1 MPKNKEIKSILII
14 GSGPIVIGQACEFD
28 YSGSQAAKALKKE
41 GFRVI
46 LVNSNPATIMTDPE
60 MAHATYIEPLTHDY
74 LKKIIEIEKPDAV
87 LPTLGGQTALN
98 LSIELEKSG
107 VLKENNVELLGA
119 SANAIEIAEN
129 RWKFKE
135 AMDGVGIK
143 TLKATYA
150 KSFDEGINASKEI
163 GFPLMLRPSFI
174 LGGGGTSVVNN
185 EEDFKSKLSDAFN
198 ASPTQEVLI
207 EESIYG
213 WKEFELEV
221 MRDSDGNGVIVCGI
235 ENFDP
240 MGVHTGDSITVAP
253 IQTLSDKEYQTMRDE
268 ALLCLDTIGIATG
281 GSNVQFAINPEN
293 GDRRIIEMNPR
304 VSRSSALASKAT
316 GFPIAKFAALLA
328 VGYNLT
334 ELENDITGTT
344 PASFEPVQDYVV
356 VKIPRFDFP
365 KFPSTDDILG
375 TSMQSVGEDKEYQ
388 TMRDEALLCLDTIG
402 IATGGSNVQFAI
414 NPENG
419 DRRIIEMNPRVSR
432 SSALASKATGF
443 PIAKFAALL
452 AVGYNLTELE
462 NDITGTTPASFEPVQ
477 DYVVVKIPRFDFPK
491 FPSTDDILGT
501 SMQSVGE
508 VMSIASTFTE
518 SLTKAIRSLEIGKSG
533 IRNIDNR
540 FIGMPKEIL
549 QDEIRTPRPRRIF
562 AILEAIRRNW
572 PLEDIAKISS
582 VDIWF
587 LQEIEKSFNVNPE
600 NTPSSVL
607 KMLGWTEEDLDNKES
622 KNELESNRVYK
633 LVDTCSAEFESKTP
647 YLYSTNGVSNDDT
660 TTNKKK
666 VVVIGSGPNRI
677 GQGIEFDY
685 CCVHGIS
692 SLKEN
697 GFEAIMINS
706 NPETVSTDYDTAD
719 KLYFEPLTWREVKS
733 VLNREQPDSVIIQ
746 LGGQT
751 PLKLAKNIS
760 KEGFNIAGS
769 SLDVIDK
776 TEDRDLFQKLCL
788 DQNIRQPESKIAKNE
803 NELVEAVKEIGFPV
817 LLRPSYVLGGRAM
830 RVVQTDEELENYL
843 DILASADE
851 DGNPFKSG
859 PLLVD
864 QFLTETIEIDVDLI
878 SDGKEVYIAG
888 ILEHLEPAGVHSGD
902 STAVIPPYSVSEE
915 MLKEIEEKSKKLAL
929 GLNVKGLLNI
939 QFAIKDE
946 ELFIL
951 EANPRASR
959 TMPFVAKVTGNQII
973 KAGTLLMLGY
983 SIDEVRNKTKY
994 LSSSSNKVAIKKA
1007 IFPWSRF
1014 PAEDTMLGPEMKATG
1029 EVLGVGKEFGTALN
1043 KAYAAAG
1050 VEINNKEKG
1059 IFVTLSDS
1067 EKPNFIKTV
1076 NKYLELGFT
1085 LYSTEGTGK
1094 FLKTNGID
1102 SVIVGKADDL
1112 GQTSLTI
1119 IEDKLV
1125 SLVINTPT
1133 YANELSDGWKI
1144 RRLSHETGVAVV
1156 SSVREA
1162 DAFIEAFLNQNLVL
1176 DDLEV
1181 IQDVS

>member
-1 MPKNKEIKSILII
+1 MPANKEIKSILII

-28 YSGSQAAKALKKE
+28 YSGSQAAKALKNE
-41 GFRVI
+41 GYRVI
-46 LVNSNPATIMTDPE
+46 LVNSNPATIMTDPG
-60 MAHATYIEPLTHDY
+60 MADATYIEPLTANFVER
-74 LKKIIEIEKPDAV
+74 IIEKEKPDAV

-98 LSIELEKSG
+98 LSMELSEKG
-107 VLKENNVELLGA
+107 IFDKNNVQLLGA
-119 SANAIEIAEN
+119 SADAIEIAEN

-135 AMDGVGIK
+135 AMEEVGIK
-143 TLKATYA
+143 TLNATYA
-150 KSFDEGINASKEI
+150 KSFEEGLEASKKM
-163 GFPLMLRPSFI
+163 GYPLMLRPSFI
-174 LGGGGTSVVNN
+174 LGGGGTGVVNN
-185 EEDFKSKLSDAFN
+185 EEELNKKLKDAFT

-207 EESIYG
+207 EESVYG

-253 IQTLSDKEYQTMRDE
+253 IQTLSDKEYQIMRDE

-281 GSNVQFAINPEN
+281 GSNVQFAVNPEN

-334 ELENDITGTT
+334 EL
-344 PASFEPVQDYVV
+344 
-356 VKIPRFDFP
+356 K
-365 KFPSTDDILG
+365 
-375 TSMQSVGEDKEYQ
+375 
-388 TMRDEALLCLDTIG
+388 
-402 IATGGSNVQFAI
+402 
-414 NPENG
+414 
-419 DRRIIEMNPRVSR
+419 
-432 SSALASKATGF
+432 
-443 PIAKFAALL
+443 
-452 AVGYNLTELE
+452 

-518 SLTKAIRSLEIGKSG
+518 SLTKAIRSLEIGKTG

-540 FIGMPKEIL
+540 FISLDKHQLQEEISV
-549 QDEIRTPRPRRIF
+549 PRPRRIF
-562 AILEAIRRNW
+562 AIFEAIRRNW
-572 PLEDIAKISS
+572 PIEDIADLSKI
-582 VDIWF
+582 DIWF
-587 LQEIEKSFNVNPE
+587 LREIEKSFNVNPE
-600 NTPSSVL
+600 STPTTIL
-607 KMLGWTEEDLDNKES
+607 KMLGWTDEDLDNKDS
-622 KNELESNRVYK
+622 KKELENNRVYK

-647 YLYSTNGVSNDDT
+647 YLYSTNGTSNDDT
-660 TTNKKK
+660 ASKQKK

-685 CCVHGIS
+685 CCVHGVS

-697 GFEAIMINS
+697 GYEAIMINS

-719 KLYFEPLTWREVKS
+719 KLYFEPLSWNEVKS
-733 VLNREQPDSVIIQ
+733 VLDREKPDSVIIQ

-751 PLKLAKNIS
+751 PLKLAKEIHNA
-760 KEGFNIAGS
+760 GFNIAGS
-769 SLDVIDK
+769 SLDVIDS
-776 TEDRDLFQKLCL
+776 TEDRDLFQKLCTSQ
-788 DQNIRQPESKIAKNE
+788 DIKQPISKIANNE
-803 NELVEAVKEIGFPV
+803 KELVESVKEIGFPV

-830 RVVQTDEELENYL
+830 RVVQTDEELNNYL
-843 DILASADE
+843 NILASADE

-864 QFLTETIEIDVDLI
+864 QFLTETVEIDVDLI
-878 SDGKEVYIAG
+878 SDGKDVFIAG

-902 STAVIPPYSVSEE
+902 STAVIPPYSIDKE
-915 MLKEIEEKSKKLAL
+915 MIKEIEDKSTKLAL
-929 GLNVKGLLNI
+929 GLNVQGLLNI
-939 QFAIKDE
+939 QFAIKDN

-983 SIDEVRNKTKY
+983 TINEIKDKTNY
-994 LSSSSNKVAIKKA
+994 LNSSTEKIAIKKA

-1029 EVLGVGKEFGTALN
+1029 EVLGIGKDFGTALN

-1050 VEINNKEKG
+1050 VEIGEKEKG
-1059 IFVTLSDS
+1059 VFVTLSDA
-1067 EKPNFIKTV
+1067 EKPNFIEVV
-1076 NKYLELGFT
+1076 NKYIDLEFSI
-1085 LYSTEGTGK
+1085 YATEGTAS
-1094 FLKTNGID
+1094 FLKENNIE
-1102 SVIVGKADDL
+1102 SIIVGRADDESP
-1112 GQTSLTI
+1112 TSLTI
-1119 IEDKLV
+1119 IDEKLI
-1125 SLVINTPT
+1125 SIVINTPT
-1133 YANELSDGWKI
+1133 FANEYTDGWKI

-1162 DAFIEAFLNQNLVL
+1162 EAFLEAFLLQEKVL
-1176 DDLEV
+1176 DDMEA
-1181 IQDVS
+1181 IQNVS

>member
-1 MPKNKEIKSILII
+1 MPKNKNIKSILII

-28 YSGSQAAKALKKE
+28 YSGSQAAKSLKNE
-41 GFRVI
+41 GYRVV

-60 MAHATYIEPLTHDY
+60 MADATYIEPLTPEF
-74 LKKIIEIEKPDAV
+74 LKRIIEIEKPDAV

-98 LSIELEKSG
+98 LSIELEKNN
-107 VLKENNVELLGA
+107 VFKENNILLLGA
-119 SANAIEIAEN
+119 SAESIEIAEN
-129 RWKFKE
+129 RWKFKS
-135 AMDGVGIK
+135 AMENVGIS
-143 TLKATYA
+143 TLKAEYVKTLE
-150 KSFDEGINASKEI
+150 DGIKASSHI

-174 LGGGGTSVVNN
+174 LGGGGTSLVNN
-185 EEDFKSKLSDAFN
+185 KDELEQKLQEAFN

-207 EESIYG
+207 EESVYG
-213 WKEFELEV
+213 WKEYELEV

-240 MGVHTGDSITVAP
+240 MGIHTGDSITVAP
-253 IQTLSDKEYQTMRDE
+253 IQTLSDKEYQEMRDE

-281 GSNVQFAINPEN
+281 GSNVQFAVNPKN

-334 ELENDITGTT
+334 EL
-344 PASFEPVQDYVV
+344 
-356 VKIPRFDFP
+356 K
-365 KFPSTDDILG
+365 
-375 TSMQSVGEDKEYQ
+375 
-388 TMRDEALLCLDTIG
+388 
-402 IATGGSNVQFAI
+402 
-414 NPENG
+414 
-419 DRRIIEMNPRVSR
+419 
-432 SSALASKATGF
+432 
-443 PIAKFAALL
+443 
-452 AVGYNLTELE
+452 

-518 SLTKAIRSLEIGKSG
+518 SLTKAIRSLEIGKTG

-540 FIGMPKEIL
+540 FINLDKELLQKEIS
-549 QDEIRTPRPRRIF
+549 IPRPRRIF
-562 AILEAIRRNW
+562 AIFEAIRRNW
-572 PLEDIAKISS
+572 PIEDISELSKI
-582 VDIWF
+582 DLWF
-587 LQEIEKSFNVNPE
+587 LREIEKSFNVNPE
-600 NTPSSVL
+600 STPSSIL
-607 KMLGWTEEDLDNKES
+607 KMLGWTDEDLDNKES
-622 KNELESNRVYK
+622 KKELENNRVYK
-633 LVDTCSAEFESKTP
+633 LVDTCSAEFVSKTP
-647 YLYSTNGVSNDDT
+647 YLYSTNGISHDDLT
-660 TTNKKK
+660 SAQKK

-685 CCVHGIS
+685 CCVHGVS

-697 GFEAIMINS
+697 GYEAIMINS

-719 KLYFEPLTWREVKS
+719 KLYFEPLAWNEVNS
-733 VLNREQPDSVIIQ
+733 VLNREKPDSVIIQ

-751 PLKLAKNIS
+751 PLKLAKNIHNA
-760 KEGFNIAGS
+760 GFSIAGS
-769 SLDVIDK
+769 SLEVIDS

-788 DQNIRQPESKIAKNE
+788 KQNIKQPLSRIANSE
-803 NELVEAVKEIGFPV
+803 VELVDSVNHIGFPV

-830 RVVQTDEELENYL
+830 RVVQNNDELNNYL

-864 QFLTETIEIDVDLI
+864 QFLTDTIEIDVDLI
-878 SDGKEVYIAG
+878 SDGEEVFIAG

-902 STAVIPPYSVSEE
+902 STAVIPPFSID
-915 MLKEIEEKSKKLAL
+915 KTIIEEIKNKSIKLAL
-929 GLNVKGLLNI
+929 GLNVIGLLNI
-939 QFAIKDE
+939 QFAIQNNK
-946 ELFIL
+946 LFIL

-973 KAGTLLMLGY
+973 KAGTLLMLGH
-983 SIDEVRNKTKY
+983 SLEDIKTKTKY
-994 LSSSSNKVAIKKA
+994 LNSTTEKIAVKKA

-1029 EVLGVGKEFGTALN
+1029 EVLGIGNDFGTALN

-1050 VEINNKEKG
+1050 VSIGEKEKG
-1059 IFVTLSDS
+1059 VFVTLSDN
-1067 EKPNFIKTV
+1067 EKPNFVEIVKRYV
-1076 NKYLELGFT
+1076 ELGFSIYT
-1085 LYSTEGTGK
+1085 TEGTGK
-1094 FLKTNGID
+1094 YLKINGVD
-1102 SVIVGKADDL
+1102 SINVGRANDKSP
-1112 GQTSLTI
+1112 TSLTI
-1119 IEDKLV
+1119 IEEKLI

-1133 YANELSDGWKI
+1133 YANEYTDGWKI
-1144 RRLSHETGVAVV
+1144 RRLSHDSGVAVV

-1162 DAFIEAFLNQNLVL
+1162 EAFLEAFLLQEKVLEDMEAIQN
-1176 DDLEV
+1176 
-1181 IQDVS
+1181 VS

>member
-1 MPKNKEIKSILII
+1 MPANKEIKSILII

-28 YSGSQAAKALKKE
+28 YSGSQAAKALKNE
-41 GFRVI
+41 GYRVI
-46 LVNSNPATIMTDPE
+46 LVNSNPATIMTDPG
-60 MAHATYIEPLTHDY
+60 MADATYIEPLTANFVER
-74 LKKIIEIEKPDAV
+74 IIEKEKPDAV

-98 LSIELEKSG
+98 LSMELSEKG
-107 VLKENNVELLGA
+107 IFDKNNVQLLGA
-119 SANAIEIAEN
+119 SADAIEIAEN

-135 AMDGVGIK
+135 AMEEVGIK
-143 TLKATYA
+143 TLNATYA
-150 KSFDEGINASKEI
+150 KSFEEGLEASKKM
-163 GFPLMLRPSFI
+163 GYPLMLRPSFI
-174 LGGGGTSVVNN
+174 LGGGGTGVVNN
-185 EEDFKSKLSDAFN
+185 EEELNKKLKDAFT

-207 EESIYG
+207 EESVYG

-253 IQTLSDKEYQTMRDE
+253 IQTLSDKEYQIMRDE

-281 GSNVQFAINPEN
+281 GSNVQFAVNPEN

-334 ELENDITGTT
+334 EL
-344 PASFEPVQDYVV
+344 
-356 VKIPRFDFP
+356 K
-365 KFPSTDDILG
+365 
-375 TSMQSVGEDKEYQ
+375 
-388 TMRDEALLCLDTIG
+388 
-402 IATGGSNVQFAI
+402 
-414 NPENG
+414 
-419 DRRIIEMNPRVSR
+419 
-432 SSALASKATGF
+432 
-443 PIAKFAALL
+443 
-452 AVGYNLTELE
+452 

-518 SLTKAIRSLEIGKSG
+518 SLTKAIRSLEIGKTG

-540 FIGMPKEIL
+540 FINLDKHQLQQEIK
-549 QDEIRTPRPRRIF
+549 IPRPRRIF
-562 AILEAIRRNW
+562 AIFEAIRRNW
-572 PLEDIAKISS
+572 PIEDIAELSKI
-582 VDIWF
+582 DIWF
-587 LQEIEKSFNVNPE
+587 LREIEKSFNVNPE
-600 NTPSSVL
+600 STPTTIL
-607 KMLGWTEEDLDNKES
+607 KMLGWTDEDLDNKDS
-622 KNELESNRVYK
+622 KKELENNRVYK
-633 LVDTCSAEFESKTP
+633 LVDTCSAEFVSKTP
-647 YLYSTNGVSNDDT
+647 YLYSTNGTSDDDT
-660 TTNKKK
+660 ASKQKK

-685 CCVHGIS
+685 CCVHGVS

-697 GFEAIMINS
+697 GYEAIMINS

-719 KLYFEPLTWREVKS
+719 KLYFEPLSWNEVKS
-733 VLNREQPDSVIIQ
+733 VLEREKPDSVIIQ

-751 PLKLAKNIS
+751 PLTLAKEIHNA
-760 KEGFNIAGS
+760 GFNIAGS
-769 SLDVIDK
+769 SLDVIDS
-776 TEDRDLFQKLCL
+776 TEDRDLFQKLCTSQ
-788 DQNIRQPESKIAKNE
+788 DIKQPISKIANNE
-803 NELVEAVKEIGFPV
+803 KELVESVKEIGFPV

-830 RVVQTDEELENYL
+830 RVVQTDEELNNYL
-843 DILASADE
+843 NILASADE

-864 QFLTETIEIDVDLI
+864 QFLTETVEIDVDLI
-878 SDGKEVYIAG
+878 SDGKDVFIAG

-902 STAVIPPYSVSEE
+902 STAVIPPYSIDKE
-915 MLKEIEEKSKKLAL
+915 MIKEIEDKSRKLAL
-929 GLNVKGLLNI
+929 GLNVQGLLNI
-939 QFAIKDE
+939 QFAIKDN

-983 SIDEVRNKTKY
+983 TINEIKDKTNY
-994 LSSSSNKVAIKKA
+994 LNSSTKKIAIKKA

-1029 EVLGVGKEFGTALN
+1029 EVLGIGKDFGTALN

-1050 VEINNKEKG
+1050 VEIGDKEKG
-1059 IFVTLSDS
+1059 VFVTLSDA
-1067 EKPNFIKTV
+1067 EKPNFIEVV
-1076 NKYLELGFT
+1076 NKYIDLEFSI
-1085 LYSTEGTGK
+1085 YATEGTAS
-1094 FLKTNGID
+1094 FLKENNIE
-1102 SVIVGKADDL
+1102 SIIVGRADDESP
-1112 GQTSLTI
+1112 TSLTI
-1119 IEDKLV
+1119 IEEKLI
-1125 SLVINTPT
+1125 SIVINTPT
-1133 YANELSDGWKI
+1133 FANEYTDGWKI

-1162 DAFIEAFLNQNLVL
+1162 EAFLEAFLLQEKVL
-1176 DDLEV
+1176 DDMEA
-1181 IQDVS
+1181 IQNVS

>member
-1 MPKNKEIKSILII
+1 MPKNKDIQSILII

-41 GFRVI
+41 GYRVI

-60 MAHATYIEPLTHDY
+60 MADATYIEPLTLDY
-74 LKKIIEIEKPDAV
+74 LKKIIEQEKPDAV

-98 LSIELEKSG
+98 LSMQLEA
-107 VLKENNVELLGA
+107 ENIFNDNNILLLGA
-119 SANAIEIAEN
+119 SAESIEIAEN
-129 RWKFKE
+129 RWLFKN
-135 AMDGVGIK
+135 AMEKVGIK
-143 TLKATYA
+143 TLKAKYV
-150 KSFDEGINASKEI
+150 KSIDKGLEVSKEI

-174 LGGGGTSVVNN
+174 LGGGGTSLVNSD
-185 EEDFKSKLSDAFN
+185 EELETRLRDAFN

-207 EESIYG
+207 EESVYG
-213 WKEFELEV
+213 WKEYELEV

-281 GSNVQFAINPEN
+281 GSNVQFAVNPIN

-334 ELENDITGTT
+334 ELKNDITG
-344 PASFEPVQDYVV
+344 S
-356 VKIPRFDFP
+356 
-365 KFPSTDDILG
+365 
-375 TSMQSVGEDKEYQ
+375 
-388 TMRDEALLCLDTIG
+388 
-402 IATGGSNVQFAI
+402 
-414 NPENG
+414 
-419 DRRIIEMNPRVSR
+419 
-432 SSALASKATGF
+432 
-443 PIAKFAALL
+443 
-452 AVGYNLTELE
+452 
-462 NDITGTTPASFEPVQ
+462 TPASFEPVQ

-518 SLTKAIRSLEIGKSG
+518 SLTKAIRSLEIGKTG

-540 FIGMPKEIL
+540 FINLTKSHLQEEIK
-549 QDEIRTPRPRRIF
+549 TPRPRRIF

-572 PLEDIAKISS
+572 PIADIAVLSS
-582 VDIWF
+582 IDIWF
-587 LQEIEKSFNVNPE
+587 LREIEKSFNV
-600 NTPSSVL
+600 TPDSTPVSIL
-607 KMLGWTEEDLDNKES
+607 KMLGWTDEDLDSKEI
-622 KNELESNRVYK
+622 KNNLEENRAYK
-633 LVDTCSAEFESKTP
+633 LVDTCSAEFLSKTP
-647 YLYSTNGVSNDDT
+647 YLYSTYGTSDDDNASN
-660 TTNKKK
+660 NKK
-666 VVVIGSGPNRI
+666 VIVIGSGPNRI

-685 CCVHGIS
+685 CCVHGVE

-697 GFEAIMINS
+697 NYEAIMINS

-719 KLYFEPLTWREVKS
+719 KLYFEPLSWNEVQAVLKRE
-733 VLNREQPDSVIIQ
+733 NPDSVIIQ

-751 PLKLAKNIS
+751 PLKLAKKITS
-760 KEGFNIAGS
+760 AGYKIAGS
-769 SLDVIDK
+769 SLDVIDS
-776 TEDRDLFQKLCL
+776 TEDRDLFQKLCKSIKI
-788 DQNIRQPESKIAKNE
+788 NQPKSKISFNE
-803 NELVEAVKEIGFPV
+803 NELIEAVKEIAYPV

-830 RVVQTDEELENYL
+830 RVVQNDTELQNYL
-843 DILASADE
+843 SVLATADD
-851 DGNPFKSG
+851 DGNPFNSG

-864 QFLTETIEIDVDLI
+864 QYLTNTIEIDVDLI
-878 SDGKEVYIAG
+878 SDGKDVFIAG
-888 ILEHLEPAGVHSGD
+888 ILEHLEPAGIHSGD
-902 STAVIPPYSVSEE
+902 STAVLPPFSISENV
-915 MLKEIEEKSKKLAL
+915 IEEIKNKSTKLAKAL
-929 GLNVKGLLNI
+929 GVKGLLNI

-946 ELFIL
+946 KLYIL

-959 TMPFVAKVTGNQII
+959 TMPFVSKVTGNQII
-973 KAGTLLMLGY
+973 KAGTLLMLGHTLD
-983 SIDEVRNKTKY
+983 SVKNNSSY
-994 LSSSSNKVAIKKA
+994 LNSSTEKIAIKKA

-1029 EVLGVGKEFGTALN
+1029 EVLGIGKSFGVALN

-1050 VEINNKEKG
+1050 VEINEDKKG
-1059 IFVTLSDS
+1059 IFVSLSDQ
-1067 EKPNFIKTV
+1067 EKSNFIDVVKTYA
-1076 NKYLELGFT
+1076 NLGFQI
-1085 LYSTEGTGK
+1085 YSTEGTGK
-1094 FLKTNGID
+1094 YLKNHNID
-1102 SVIVGKADDL
+1102 SIIVGRAEEASP
-1112 GQTSLTI
+1112 TSLTI
-1119 IEDKLV
+1119 LQDNLI

-1133 YANELSDGWKI
+1133 FANEYTDGWKI

-1162 DAFIEAFLNQNLVL
+1162 EAFLKAFNEISKSFEDMEAIQN
-1176 DDLEV
+1176 
-1181 IQDVS
+1181 VS

>member
-1 MPKNKEIKSILII
+1 MPANKEIKSILII

-28 YSGSQAAKALKKE
+28 YSGSQAAKALKNE
-41 GFRVI
+41 GYRVI
-46 LVNSNPATIMTDPE
+46 LVNSNPATIMTDPG
-60 MAHATYIEPLTHDY
+60 MADATYIEPLTANFVER
-74 LKKIIEIEKPDAV
+74 IIEKEKPDAV

-98 LSIELEKSG
+98 LSMELSEKG
-107 VLKENNVELLGA
+107 IFDKNNVQLLGA
-119 SANAIEIAEN
+119 SADAIEIAEN

-135 AMDGVGIK
+135 AMEEVGIK
-143 TLKATYA
+143 TLSATYA
-150 KSFDEGINASKEI
+150 KSFEEGLEASKKM
-163 GFPLMLRPSFI
+163 GYPLMLRPSFI
-174 LGGGGTSVVNN
+174 LGGGGTGVVNN
-185 EEDFKSKLSDAFN
+185 EEELNKKLKDAFT

-207 EESIYG
+207 EESVYG

-253 IQTLSDKEYQTMRDE
+253 IQTLSDKEYQIMRDE

-281 GSNVQFAINPEN
+281 GSNVQFAVNPEN

-334 ELENDITGTT
+334 EL
-344 PASFEPVQDYVV
+344 
-356 VKIPRFDFP
+356 K
-365 KFPSTDDILG
+365 
-375 TSMQSVGEDKEYQ
+375 
-388 TMRDEALLCLDTIG
+388 
-402 IATGGSNVQFAI
+402 
-414 NPENG
+414 
-419 DRRIIEMNPRVSR
+419 
-432 SSALASKATGF
+432 
-443 PIAKFAALL
+443 
-452 AVGYNLTELE
+452 

-518 SLTKAIRSLEIGKSG
+518 SLTKAIRSLEIGKTG

-540 FIGMPKEIL
+540 FISLDKHQLQEEISV
-549 QDEIRTPRPRRIF
+549 PRPRRIF
-562 AILEAIRRNW
+562 AIFEAIRRNW
-572 PLEDIAKISS
+572 PIEDIAELSKI
-582 VDIWF
+582 DIWF
-587 LQEIEKSFNVNPE
+587 LREIEKSFNVNPE
-600 NTPSSVL
+600 STPTTIL
-607 KMLGWTEEDLDNKES
+607 KMLGWTDEDLDNKDS
-622 KNELESNRVYK
+622 KKELENNRVYK

-647 YLYSTNGVSNDDT
+647 YLYSTNGTSNDDT
-660 TTNKKK
+660 ATKEKK

-685 CCVHGIS
+685 CCVHGVS

-697 GFEAIMINS
+697 GYEAIMINS

-719 KLYFEPLTWREVKS
+719 KLYFEPLSWNEVKS
-733 VLNREQPDSVIIQ
+733 VLDREKPDSVIIQ

-751 PLKLAKNIS
+751 PLKLAKEIHNA
-760 KEGFNIAGS
+760 GFNIAGS
-769 SLDVIDK
+769 SLDVIDS
-776 TEDRDLFQKLCL
+776 TEDRDLFQKLCTSQ
-788 DQNIRQPESKIAKNE
+788 DIKQPISKIANNE
-803 NELVEAVKEIGFPV
+803 KELVESVREIGFPV

-830 RVVQTDEELENYL
+830 RVVQTDEELNNYL
-843 DILASADE
+843 NILASADE

-864 QFLTETIEIDVDLI
+864 QFLTETVEIDVDLI
-878 SDGKEVYIAG
+878 SDGKDVFIAG

-902 STAVIPPYSVSEE
+902 STAVIPPYSIDKE
-915 MLKEIEEKSKKLAL
+915 MIKEIEDKSTKLAL
-929 GLNVKGLLNI
+929 GLNVQGLLNI
-939 QFAIKDE
+939 QFAIKDN

-983 SIDEVRNKTKY
+983 TINEIKDKTNY
-994 LSSSSNKVAIKKA
+994 LNSSTEKIAIKKA

-1029 EVLGVGKEFGTALN
+1029 EVLGIGKDFGTALN

-1050 VEINNKEKG
+1050 VEIGEKEKG
-1059 IFVTLSDS
+1059 VFVTLSDA
-1067 EKPNFIKTV
+1067 EKPNFIEVV
-1076 NKYLELGFT
+1076 NKYIDLEFSI
-1085 LYSTEGTGK
+1085 YATEGTAS
-1094 FLKTNGID
+1094 FLKENNIE
-1102 SVIVGKADDL
+1102 SIIVGRADDESP
-1112 GQTSLTI
+1112 TSLTI
-1119 IEDKLV
+1119 IEEKLI
-1125 SLVINTPT
+1125 SIVINTPT
-1133 YANELSDGWKI
+1133 FANEYTDGWKI

-1162 DAFIEAFLNQNLVL
+1162 EAFLEAFLLQEKVL
-1176 DDLEV
+1176 DDMEA
-1181 IQDVS
+1181 IQNVS

>member
-1 MPKNKEIKSILII
+1 MPANKEIKSILII

-28 YSGSQAAKALKKE
+28 YSGSQAAKALKNE
-41 GFRVI
+41 GYRVI
-46 LVNSNPATIMTDPE
+46 LVNSNPATIMTDPG
-60 MAHATYIEPLTHDY
+60 MADATYIEPLTANFVER
-74 LKKIIEIEKPDAV
+74 IIEKEKPDAV

-98 LSIELEKSG
+98 LSMELSEKG
-107 VLKENNVELLGA
+107 IFDKNNVQLLGA
-119 SANAIEIAEN
+119 SADAIEIAEN

-135 AMDGVGIK
+135 AMEEVGIK
-143 TLKATYA
+143 TLNATYA
-150 KSFDEGINASKEI
+150 KSFEEGLEASKKM
-163 GFPLMLRPSFI
+163 GYPLMLRPSFI
-174 LGGGGTSVVNN
+174 LGGGGTGVVNN
-185 EEDFKSKLSDAFN
+185 EEELNKKLKDAFT

-207 EESIYG
+207 EESVYG

-253 IQTLSDKEYQTMRDE
+253 IQTLSDKEYQIMRDE

-281 GSNVQFAINPEN
+281 GSNVQFAVNPEN

-334 ELENDITGTT
+334 EL
-344 PASFEPVQDYVV
+344 
-356 VKIPRFDFP
+356 K
-365 KFPSTDDILG
+365 
-375 TSMQSVGEDKEYQ
+375 
-388 TMRDEALLCLDTIG
+388 
-402 IATGGSNVQFAI
+402 
-414 NPENG
+414 
-419 DRRIIEMNPRVSR
+419 
-432 SSALASKATGF
+432 
-443 PIAKFAALL
+443 
-452 AVGYNLTELE
+452 

-518 SLTKAIRSLEIGKSG
+518 SLTKAIRSLEIGKTG

-540 FIGMPKEIL
+540 FISLDKHQLQEEISV
-549 QDEIRTPRPRRIF
+549 PRPRRIF
-562 AILEAIRRNW
+562 AIFEAIRRNW
-572 PLEDIAKISS
+572 PIEDIAELSKI
-582 VDIWF
+582 DIWF
-587 LQEIEKSFNVNPE
+587 LREIEKSFNVNPE
-600 NTPSSVL
+600 STPTTIL
-607 KMLGWTEEDLDNKES
+607 KMLGWTDEDLDNKDS
-622 KNELESNRVYK
+622 KKELENNRVYK

-647 YLYSTNGVSNDDT
+647 YLYSTNGTSNDDT
-660 TTNKKK
+660 ASKQKK

-685 CCVHGIS
+685 CCVHGVS

-697 GFEAIMINS
+697 GYEAIMINS

-719 KLYFEPLTWREVKS
+719 KLYFEPLSWNEVKS
-733 VLNREQPDSVIIQ
+733 VLDREKPDSVIIQ

-751 PLKLAKNIS
+751 PLKLAKEIHNA
-760 KEGFNIAGS
+760 GFNIAGS
-769 SLDVIDK
+769 SLDVIDS
-776 TEDRDLFQKLCL
+776 TEDRDLFQKLCTSQ
-788 DQNIRQPESKIAKNE
+788 DIKQPISKIANNE
-803 NELVEAVKEIGFPV
+803 KELVESVKEIGFPV

-830 RVVQTDEELENYL
+830 RVVQTDEELNNYL
-843 DILASADE
+843 NILASADE

-864 QFLTETIEIDVDLI
+864 QFLTETVEIDVDLI
-878 SDGKEVYIAG
+878 SDGKDVFIAG

-902 STAVIPPYSVSEE
+902 STAVIPPYSIDKE
-915 MLKEIEEKSKKLAL
+915 MIKEIEDKSTKLAL
-929 GLNVKGLLNI
+929 GLNVQGLLNI
-939 QFAIKDE
+939 QFAIKDN

-983 SIDEVRNKTKY
+983 TINEIKDKTNY
-994 LSSSSNKVAIKKA
+994 LNSSTEKIAIKKA

-1029 EVLGVGKEFGTALN
+1029 EVLGIGKDFGTALN

-1050 VEINNKEKG
+1050 VEIGDKEKG
-1059 IFVTLSDS
+1059 VFVTLSDA
-1067 EKPNFIKTV
+1067 EKPNFIEVV
-1076 NKYLELGFT
+1076 NKYIDLEFSI
-1085 LYSTEGTGK
+1085 YATEGTAS
-1094 FLKTNGID
+1094 FLKENNIE
-1102 SVIVGKADDL
+1102 SIIVGRADDESP
-1112 GQTSLTI
+1112 TSLTI
-1119 IEDKLV
+1119 IDEKLI
-1125 SLVINTPT
+1125 SIVINTPT
-1133 YANELSDGWKI
+1133 FANEYTDGWKI

-1162 DAFIEAFLNQNLVL
+1162 EAFLEAFLLQEKVL
-1176 DDLEV
+1176 DDMEA
-1181 IQDVS
+1181 IQNVS

>member
-14 GSGPIVIGQACEFD
+14 GSGPIIIGQACEFD

-41 GFRVI
+41 GYRVI

-60 MAHATYIEPLTHDY
+60 MADATYIEPLTHSY

-107 VLKENNVELLGA
+107 VLKENNATLLGA

-129 RWKFKE
+129 RWKFKK

-143 TLKATYA
+143 TLKAIYA

-240 MGVHTGDSITVAP
+240 MGIHTGDSITVAP

-281 GSNVQFAINPEN
+281 GSNVQFAVNPKN
-293 GDRRIIEMNPR
+293 GERRIIEMNPR

-365 KFPSTDDILG
+365 KFPSTDD
-375 TSMQSVGEDKEYQ
+375 V
-388 TMRDEALLCLDTIG
+388 
-402 IATGGSNVQFAI
+402 
-414 NPENG
+414 
-419 DRRIIEMNPRVSR
+419 
-432 SSALASKATGF
+432 
-443 PIAKFAALL
+443 
-452 AVGYNLTELE
+452 
-462 NDITGTTPASFEPVQ
+462 
-477 DYVVVKIPRFDFPK
+477 
-491 FPSTDDILGT
+491 LGT

-572 PLEDIAKISS
+572 PLQDIAKISS

-600 NTPSSVL
+600 NTPSTVL

-622 KNELESNRVYK
+622 KKELEKNRVYK

-660 TTNKKK
+660 TTDKKK

-685 CCVHGIS
+685 CCVHGVS

-697 GFEAIMINS
+697 GYEAIMINS

-719 KLYFEPLTWREVKS
+719 KLYFEPLAWNEVKA
-733 VLNREQPDSVIIQ
+733 VLYREKPDSVIIQ

-751 PLKLAKNIS
+751 PLKLAKNIHDA
-760 KEGFNIAGS
+760 GFSIAGS
-769 SLDVIDK
+769 SLEVIDS
-776 TEDRDLFQKLCL
+776 TEDRDLFQKLCSN
-788 DQNIRQPESKIAKNE
+788 QNIKQPLSRIANSE
-803 NELVEAVKEIGFPV
+803 VELVDSVNYIGFPV

-830 RVVQTDEELENYL
+830 RLVQNNDELNNYL

-864 QFLTETIEIDVDLI
+864 QFLTDTIEIDVDLI
-878 SDGKEVYIAG
+878 SDGEEVFIAG

-902 STAVIPPYSVSEE
+902 STAVIPPFSIDKT
-915 MLKEIEEKSKKLAL
+915 MIEEIKNKSIKLAL
-929 GLNVKGLLNI
+929 GLNVIGLLNI
-939 QFAIKDE
+939 QFAIQNN

-973 KAGTLLMLGY
+973 KAGTLLMLGH
-983 SIDEVRNKTKY
+983 SLEDIKAKTKY
-994 LSSSSNKVAIKKA
+994 LNSTTEKIAVKKA

-1029 EVLGVGKEFGTALN
+1029 EVLGIGNDFGTALN

-1050 VEINNKEKG
+1050 VSIGEKEKG
-1059 IFVTLSDS
+1059 VFVTLSDN
-1067 EKPNFIKTV
+1067 EKPNFIEIIKRYV
-1076 NKYLELGFT
+1076 ELGFSIYT
-1085 LYSTEGTGK
+1085 TEGTGK
-1094 FLKTNGID
+1094 YLKINGVD
-1102 SVIVGKADDL
+1102 SINVGRANDKSP
-1112 GQTSLTI
+1112 TSLTI
-1119 IEDKLV
+1119 IEEKLI

-1133 YANELSDGWKI
+1133 YANEYTDGWKI
-1144 RRLSHETGVAVV
+1144 RRLSHDSGVAVV

-1162 DAFIEAFLNQNLVL
+1162 EAFLEAFLLQEKVLEDMESIQN
-1176 DDLEV
+1176 
-1181 IQDVS
+1181 VS

>member
-1 MPKNKEIKSILII
+1 MPKNKDIQSILII

-41 GFRVI
+41 GYRVI

-60 MAHATYIEPLTHDY
+60 MADATYIEPLTLDY
-74 LKKIIEIEKPDAV
+74 LKKIIEQEKPDAV

-98 LSIELEKSG
+98 LSMQLEA
-107 VLKENNVELLGA
+107 ENVFNDNNILLLGA
-119 SANAIEIAEN
+119 SAESIEIAEN
-129 RWKFKE
+129 RWLFKN
-135 AMDGVGIK
+135 AMEKVGIK
-143 TLKATYA
+143 TLKAKYV
-150 KSFDEGINASKEI
+150 KSIDKGLEVSKEI

-174 LGGGGTSVVNN
+174 LGGGGTSLVNSD
-185 EEDFKSKLSDAFN
+185 EELETRLRDAFN

-207 EESIYG
+207 EESVYG
-213 WKEFELEV
+213 WKEYELEV

-281 GSNVQFAINPEN
+281 GSNVQFAVNPIN

-334 ELENDITGTT
+334 ELKNDITG
-344 PASFEPVQDYVV
+344 S
-356 VKIPRFDFP
+356 
-365 KFPSTDDILG
+365 
-375 TSMQSVGEDKEYQ
+375 
-388 TMRDEALLCLDTIG
+388 
-402 IATGGSNVQFAI
+402 
-414 NPENG
+414 
-419 DRRIIEMNPRVSR
+419 
-432 SSALASKATGF
+432 
-443 PIAKFAALL
+443 
-452 AVGYNLTELE
+452 
-462 NDITGTTPASFEPVQ
+462 TPASFEPVQ

-518 SLTKAIRSLEIGKSG
+518 SLTKAIRSLEIGKTG

-540 FIGMPKEIL
+540 FINLTKSHLQEEIK
-549 QDEIRTPRPRRIF
+549 TPRPRRIF

-572 PLEDIAKISS
+572 PIEDIAVLSS
-582 VDIWF
+582 IDIWF
-587 LQEIEKSFNVNPE
+587 LREIEKSFNV
-600 NTPSSVL
+600 TPDSTPVSIL
-607 KMLGWTEEDLDNKES
+607 KMLGWTDEDLDSKEI
-622 KNELESNRVYK
+622 KNNLEENRAYK
-633 LVDTCSAEFESKTP
+633 LVDTCSAEFLSKTP
-647 YLYSTNGVSNDDT
+647 YLYSTYGTSDDDNASN
-660 TTNKKK
+660 NKK
-666 VVVIGSGPNRI
+666 VIVIGSGPNRI

-685 CCVHGIS
+685 CCVHGVE

-697 GFEAIMINS
+697 NYEAIMINS

-719 KLYFEPLTWREVKS
+719 KLYFEPLSWNEVQAVLERE
-733 VLNREQPDSVIIQ
+733 NPDSVIIQ

-751 PLKLAKNIS
+751 PLKLAKKITS
-760 KEGFNIAGS
+760 AGYRIAGS
-769 SLDVIDK
+769 SLDVIDS
-776 TEDRDLFQKLCL
+776 TEDRDLFQKLCKSIKI
-788 DQNIRQPESKIAKNE
+788 NQPKSKISFNE
-803 NELVEAVKEIGFPV
+803 NELVEAVKEIAYPV

-830 RVVQTDEELENYL
+830 RVVQNDTELQNYL
-843 DILASADE
+843 SVLATADD
-851 DGNPFKSG
+851 DGNPFNSG

-864 QFLTETIEIDVDLI
+864 QYLTNTIEIDVDLI
-878 SDGKEVYIAG
+878 SDGKDVFIAG
-888 ILEHLEPAGVHSGD
+888 ILEHLEPAGIHSGD
-902 STAVIPPYSVSEE
+902 STAVLPPFSISENV
-915 MLKEIEEKSKKLAL
+915 IEEIKNKSTKLAKAL
-929 GLNVKGLLNI
+929 GVKGLLNI

-946 ELFIL
+946 KLYIL

-959 TMPFVAKVTGNQII
+959 TMPFVSKVTGNQII
-973 KAGTLLMLGY
+973 KAGTLLMLGHTLD
-983 SIDEVRNKTKY
+983 SVKKNSSY
-994 LSSSSNKVAIKKA
+994 LNSSTEKIAIKKA

-1029 EVLGVGKEFGTALN
+1029 EVLGIGKSFGVALN

-1050 VEINNKEKG
+1050 VEINEDKKG
-1059 IFVTLSDS
+1059 IFVSLSDQ
-1067 EKPNFIKTV
+1067 EKSNFIDVVKTYA
-1076 NKYLELGFT
+1076 NLGFQI
-1085 LYSTEGTGK
+1085 YSTEGTGK
-1094 FLKTNGID
+1094 YLKNHNID
-1102 SVIVGKADDL
+1102 SIIVGRAEETSP
-1112 GQTSLTI
+1112 TSLTI
-1119 IEDKLV
+1119 LQDNLI

-1133 YANELSDGWKI
+1133 FANEYTDGWKI

-1162 DAFIEAFLNQNLVL
+1162 EAFLKAFNEISKSFEDMEAIQN
-1176 DDLEV
+1176 
-1181 IQDVS
+1181 VS

>member
-1 MPKNKEIKSILII
+1 MPKNKDIQSILII

-41 GFRVI
+41 GYRVI

-60 MAHATYIEPLTHDY
+60 MADATYIEPLTLDY
-74 LKKIIEIEKPDAV
+74 LKKIIEQEKPDAV

-98 LSIELEKSG
+98 LSMQLEA
-107 VLKENNVELLGA
+107 ENVFNDNNILLLGA
-119 SANAIEIAEN
+119 SAESIEIAEN
-129 RWKFKE
+129 RWLFKN
-135 AMDGVGIK
+135 AMEKVGIK
-143 TLKATYA
+143 TLKAKYV
-150 KSFDEGINASKEI
+150 KSIDKGLEVSKEI

-174 LGGGGTSVVNN
+174 LGGGGTSLVNSD
-185 EEDFKSKLSDAFN
+185 EELETRLRDAFN

-207 EESIYG
+207 EESVYG
-213 WKEFELEV
+213 WKEYELEV

-281 GSNVQFAINPEN
+281 GSNVQFAVNPVN

-334 ELENDITGTT
+334 ELKNDITG
-344 PASFEPVQDYVV
+344 S
-356 VKIPRFDFP
+356 
-365 KFPSTDDILG
+365 
-375 TSMQSVGEDKEYQ
+375 
-388 TMRDEALLCLDTIG
+388 
-402 IATGGSNVQFAI
+402 
-414 NPENG
+414 
-419 DRRIIEMNPRVSR
+419 
-432 SSALASKATGF
+432 
-443 PIAKFAALL
+443 
-452 AVGYNLTELE
+452 
-462 NDITGTTPASFEPVQ
+462 TPASFEPVQ

-518 SLTKAIRSLEIGKSG
+518 SLTKAIRSLEIGKTG

-540 FIGMPKEIL
+540 FINLTKSHLQEEIK
-549 QDEIRTPRPRRIF
+549 TPRPRRIF

-572 PLEDIAKISS
+572 PIEDIAVLSS
-582 VDIWF
+582 IDIWF
-587 LQEIEKSFNVNPE
+587 LREIEKSFNV
-600 NTPSSVL
+600 TPDSTPVSIL
-607 KMLGWTEEDLDNKES
+607 KMLGWTDEDLDSKEI
-622 KNELESNRVYK
+622 KNNLEENRAYK
-633 LVDTCSAEFESKTP
+633 LVDTCSAEFLSKTP
-647 YLYSTNGVSNDDT
+647 YLYSTYGTSDDDNASN
-660 TTNKKK
+660 NKK
-666 VVVIGSGPNRI
+666 VIVIGSGPNRI

-685 CCVHGIS
+685 CCVHGVE

-697 GFEAIMINS
+697 NYEAIMINS

-719 KLYFEPLTWREVKS
+719 KLYFEPLSWNEVQAVLERE
-733 VLNREQPDSVIIQ
+733 NPDSVIIQ

-751 PLKLAKNIS
+751 PLKLAKKITS
-760 KEGFNIAGS
+760 AGYRIAGS
-769 SLDVIDK
+769 SLDVIDS
-776 TEDRDLFQKLCL
+776 TEDRDLFQKLCKSIKI
-788 DQNIRQPESKIAKNE
+788 NQPKSKISFNE
-803 NELVEAVKEIGFPV
+803 NELVEAVKEIAYPV

-830 RVVQTDEELENYL
+830 RVVQNDTELQNYL
-843 DILASADE
+843 SVLATADD
-851 DGNPFKSG
+851 DGNPFNSG

-864 QFLTETIEIDVDLI
+864 QYLTNTIEIDVDLI
-878 SDGKEVYIAG
+878 SDGKDVFIAG
-888 ILEHLEPAGVHSGD
+888 ILEHLEPAGIHSGD
-902 STAVIPPYSVSEE
+902 STAVLPPFSISENV
-915 MLKEIEEKSKKLAL
+915 IEEIKNKSTKLAKAL
-929 GLNVKGLLNI
+929 GVKGLLNI

-946 ELFIL
+946 KLYIL

-959 TMPFVAKVTGNQII
+959 TMPFVSKVTGNQII
-973 KAGTLLMLGY
+973 KAGTLLMLGHTLD
-983 SIDEVRNKTKY
+983 SVKKNSSY
-994 LSSSSNKVAIKKA
+994 LNSSTEKIAIKKA

-1029 EVLGVGKEFGTALN
+1029 EVLGIGKSFGVALN

-1050 VEINNKEKG
+1050 VEINEDKKG
-1059 IFVTLSDS
+1059 IFVSLSDQ
-1067 EKPNFIKTV
+1067 EKSNFIDVVKTYA
-1076 NKYLELGFT
+1076 NLGFQI
-1085 LYSTEGTGK
+1085 YSTEGTGK
-1094 FLKTNGID
+1094 YLKNHNID
-1102 SVIVGKADDL
+1102 SIIVGRAEEASP
-1112 GQTSLTI
+1112 TSLTI
-1119 IEDKLV
+1119 LQDNLI

-1133 YANELSDGWKI
+1133 FANEYTDGWKI

-1162 DAFIEAFLNQNLVL
+1162 EAFLKAFNEISKSFEDMEAIQN
-1176 DDLEV
+1176 
-1181 IQDVS
+1181 VS

>member
-1 MPKNKEIKSILII
+1 MPKNKDIQSILII

-41 GFRVI
+41 GYRVI

-60 MAHATYIEPLTHDY
+60 MADATYIEPLTLDY
-74 LKKIIEIEKPDAV
+74 LKKIIEQEKPDAV

-98 LSIELEKSG
+98 LSMQLEA
-107 VLKENNVELLGA
+107 ENVFNDNNILLLGA
-119 SANAIEIAEN
+119 SAESIEIAEN
-129 RWKFKE
+129 RWLFKN
-135 AMDGVGIK
+135 AMEKVGIK
-143 TLKATYA
+143 TLKAKYV
-150 KSFDEGINASKEI
+150 KSIDKGLEVSKEI

-174 LGGGGTSVVNN
+174 LGGGGTSLVNSD
-185 EEDFKSKLSDAFN
+185 EELETRLRDAFN

-207 EESIYG
+207 EESVYG
-213 WKEFELEV
+213 WKEYELEV

-281 GSNVQFAINPEN
+281 GSNVQFAVNPIN

-334 ELENDITGTT
+334 ELKNDITG
-344 PASFEPVQDYVV
+344 S
-356 VKIPRFDFP
+356 
-365 KFPSTDDILG
+365 
-375 TSMQSVGEDKEYQ
+375 
-388 TMRDEALLCLDTIG
+388 
-402 IATGGSNVQFAI
+402 
-414 NPENG
+414 
-419 DRRIIEMNPRVSR
+419 
-432 SSALASKATGF
+432 
-443 PIAKFAALL
+443 
-452 AVGYNLTELE
+452 
-462 NDITGTTPASFEPVQ
+462 TPASFEPVQ

-518 SLTKAIRSLEIGKSG
+518 SLTKAIRSLEIGKTG

-540 FIGMPKEIL
+540 FINLTKSHLQEEIK
-549 QDEIRTPRPRRIF
+549 TPRPRRIF

-572 PLEDIAKISS
+572 PIEDIAVLSS
-582 VDIWF
+582 IDIWF
-587 LQEIEKSFNVNPE
+587 LREIEKSFNV
-600 NTPSSVL
+600 TPDSTPVSIL
-607 KMLGWTEEDLDNKES
+607 KMLGWTDEDLDSKEI
-622 KNELESNRVYK
+622 KNNLEENRAYK
-633 LVDTCSAEFESKTP
+633 LVDTCSAEFLSKTP
-647 YLYSTNGVSNDDT
+647 YLYSTYGTSDDDNASN
-660 TTNKKK
+660 NKK
-666 VVVIGSGPNRI
+666 VIVIGSGPNRI

-685 CCVHGIS
+685 CCVHGVE

-697 GFEAIMINS
+697 NYEAIMINS

-719 KLYFEPLTWREVKS
+719 KLYFEPLSWNEVQAVLERE
-733 VLNREQPDSVIIQ
+733 NPDSVIIQ

-751 PLKLAKNIS
+751 PLKLAKKITS
-760 KEGFNIAGS
+760 AGYRIAGS
-769 SLDVIDK
+769 SLDVIDS
-776 TEDRDLFQKLCL
+776 TEDRDLFQKLCKSIKI
-788 DQNIRQPESKIAKNE
+788 NQPKSKISFNE
-803 NELVEAVKEIGFPV
+803 NELVEAVKEIAYPV

-830 RVVQTDEELENYL
+830 RVVQNDTELQNYL
-843 DILASADE
+843 SVLATADD
-851 DGNPFKSG
+851 DGNPFNSG

-864 QFLTETIEIDVDLI
+864 QYLTNTIEIDVDLI
-878 SDGKEVYIAG
+878 SDGKDVFIAG
-888 ILEHLEPAGVHSGD
+888 ILEHLEPAGIHSGD
-902 STAVIPPYSVSEE
+902 STAVLPPFSISENV
-915 MLKEIEEKSKKLAL
+915 IEEIKNKSTKLAKAL
-929 GLNVKGLLNI
+929 GVKGLLNI

-946 ELFIL
+946 KLYIL

-959 TMPFVAKVTGNQII
+959 TMPFVSKVTGNQII
-973 KAGTLLMLGY
+973 KAGTLLMLGHTLD
-983 SIDEVRNKTKY
+983 SVKKNSSY
-994 LSSSSNKVAIKKA
+994 LNSSTEKIAIKKA

-1029 EVLGVGKEFGTALN
+1029 EVLGIGKSFGVALN

-1050 VEINNKEKG
+1050 VEINEDKKG
-1059 IFVTLSDS
+1059 IFVSLSDQ
-1067 EKPNFIKTV
+1067 EKSNFIDVVKTYA
-1076 NKYLELGFT
+1076 NLGFQI
-1085 LYSTEGTGK
+1085 YSTEGTGK
-1094 FLKTNGID
+1094 YLKNHNID
-1102 SVIVGKADDL
+1102 SIIVGRAEEASP
-1112 GQTSLTI
+1112 TSLTI
-1119 IEDKLV
+1119 LQDNLI

-1133 YANELSDGWKI
+1133 FANEYTDGWKI

-1162 DAFIEAFLNQNLVL
+1162 EAFLKAFNEISKSFEDMEAIQN
-1176 DDLEV
+1176 
-1181 IQDVS
+1181 VS

>member
-1 MPKNKEIKSILII
+1 MPANKEIKSILII

-28 YSGSQAAKALKKE
+28 YSGSQAAKALKNE
-41 GFRVI
+41 GYRVI
-46 LVNSNPATIMTDPE
+46 LVNSNPATIMTDPG
-60 MAHATYIEPLTHDY
+60 MADATYIEPLTANFVER
-74 LKKIIEIEKPDAV
+74 IIEKEKPDAV

-98 LSIELEKSG
+98 LSMELSEKG
-107 VLKENNVELLGA
+107 IFDKNNVQLLGA
-119 SANAIEIAEN
+119 SADAIEIAEN

-135 AMDGVGIK
+135 AMEEVGIK
-143 TLKATYA
+143 TLNATYA
-150 KSFDEGINASKEI
+150 KSFEEGLEASKKM
-163 GFPLMLRPSFI
+163 GYPLMLRPSFI
-174 LGGGGTSVVNN
+174 LGGGGTGVVNN
-185 EEDFKSKLSDAFN
+185 EEELNKKLKDAFT

-207 EESIYG
+207 EESVYG

-253 IQTLSDKEYQTMRDE
+253 IQTLSDKEYQIMRDE

-281 GSNVQFAINPEN
+281 GSNVQFAVNPEN

-334 ELENDITGTT
+334 EL
-344 PASFEPVQDYVV
+344 
-356 VKIPRFDFP
+356 K
-365 KFPSTDDILG
+365 
-375 TSMQSVGEDKEYQ
+375 
-388 TMRDEALLCLDTIG
+388 
-402 IATGGSNVQFAI
+402 
-414 NPENG
+414 
-419 DRRIIEMNPRVSR
+419 
-432 SSALASKATGF
+432 
-443 PIAKFAALL
+443 
-452 AVGYNLTELE
+452 

-518 SLTKAIRSLEIGKSG
+518 SLTKAIRSLEIGKTG

-540 FIGMPKEIL
+540 FINLDKHQLQQEIK
-549 QDEIRTPRPRRIF
+549 IPRPRRIF
-562 AILEAIRRNW
+562 AIFEAIRRNW
-572 PLEDIAKISS
+572 PIEDIAELSKI
-582 VDIWF
+582 DIWF
-587 LQEIEKSFNVNPE
+587 LIEIEKSFNVNPE
-600 NTPSSVL
+600 STPTTIL
-607 KMLGWTEEDLDNKES
+607 KMLGWTDEDLDNKDS
-622 KNELESNRVYK
+622 KKELENNRVYK
-633 LVDTCSAEFESKTP
+633 LVDTCSAEFVSKTP
-647 YLYSTNGVSNDDT
+647 YLYSTNGSSNDDT
-660 TTNKKK
+660 ASKQKK

-685 CCVHGIS
+685 CCVHGVS

-697 GFEAIMINS
+697 GYEAIMINS

-719 KLYFEPLTWREVKS
+719 KLYFEPLSWNEVKS
-733 VLNREQPDSVIIQ
+733 VLEREKPDSVIIQ

-751 PLKLAKNIS
+751 PLTLAKEIHNA
-760 KEGFNIAGS
+760 GFNIAGS
-769 SLDVIDK
+769 SLDVIDS
-776 TEDRDLFQKLCL
+776 TEDRDLFQKLCTSQ
-788 DQNIRQPESKIAKNE
+788 DIKQPISKIANNE
-803 NELVEAVKEIGFPV
+803 KELVESVKEIGFPV

-830 RVVQTDEELENYL
+830 RVVKTDEELNNYL
-843 DILASADE
+843 NILASADE

-864 QFLTETIEIDVDLI
+864 QFLTETVEIDVDLI
-878 SDGKEVYIAG
+878 SDGKDVFIAG

-902 STAVIPPYSVSEE
+902 STAVIPPYSIDKE
-915 MLKEIEEKSKKLAL
+915 MVKEIEDKSRKLAL
-929 GLNVKGLLNI
+929 GLNVQGLLNI
-939 QFAIKDE
+939 QFAIKDN

-983 SIDEVRNKTKY
+983 TINEIKDKTNY
-994 LSSSSNKVAIKKA
+994 LNSSTKKIAIKKA

-1029 EVLGVGKEFGTALN
+1029 EVLGIGKDFGTALN

-1050 VEINNKEKG
+1050 VEIGDKEKG
-1059 IFVTLSDS
+1059 VFVTLSDA
-1067 EKPNFIKTV
+1067 EKPNFIEVV
-1076 NKYLELGFT
+1076 NKYIDLEFSI
-1085 LYSTEGTGK
+1085 YATEGTAS
-1094 FLKTNGID
+1094 FLKENNIE
-1102 SVIVGKADDL
+1102 SIIVGRADDESP
-1112 GQTSLTI
+1112 TSLTI
-1119 IEDKLV
+1119 IEEKLI
-1125 SLVINTPT
+1125 SIVINTPT
-1133 YANELSDGWKI
+1133 FANEYTDGWKI

-1162 DAFIEAFLNQNLVL
+1162 EAFLEAFLLQEKVL
-1176 DDLEV
+1176 DDMEA
-1181 IQDVS
+1181 IQNVS

>member
-41 GFRVI
+41 GYRVI

-60 MAHATYIEPLTHDY
+60 MADATYIEPLTHSY

-107 VLKENNVELLGA
+107 VLKENNATLLGA

-129 RWKFKE
+129 RWKFKK

-240 MGVHTGDSITVAP
+240 MGIHTGDSITVAP

-281 GSNVQFAINPEN
+281 GSNVQFAVNPKN

-365 KFPSTDDILG
+365 KFPSTDD
-375 TSMQSVGEDKEYQ
+375 V
-388 TMRDEALLCLDTIG
+388 
-402 IATGGSNVQFAI
+402 
-414 NPENG
+414 
-419 DRRIIEMNPRVSR
+419 
-432 SSALASKATGF
+432 
-443 PIAKFAALL
+443 
-452 AVGYNLTELE
+452 
-462 NDITGTTPASFEPVQ
+462 
-477 DYVVVKIPRFDFPK
+477 
-491 FPSTDDILGT
+491 LGT

-572 PLEDIAKISS
+572 PLQDIAKISS

-600 NTPSSVL
+600 NTPSTVL

-622 KNELESNRVYK
+622 KKELEKNRVYK

-660 TTNKKK
+660 TTDKKK

-685 CCVHGIS
+685 CCVHGVS

-697 GFEAIMINS
+697 GYEAIMINS

-719 KLYFEPLTWREVKS
+719 KLYFEPLAWNEVKA
-733 VLNREQPDSVIIQ
+733 VLYREKPDSVIIQ

-751 PLKLAKNIS
+751 PLKLAKNIHDA
-760 KEGFNIAGS
+760 GFSIAGS
-769 SLDVIDK
+769 SLEVIDS
-776 TEDRDLFQKLCL
+776 TEDRDLFQKLCSN
-788 DQNIRQPESKIAKNE
+788 QNIKQPLSRIANSE
-803 NELVEAVKEIGFPV
+803 VELVDSVNYIGFPV

-830 RVVQTDEELENYL
+830 RVVQNNDELNNYL

-864 QFLTETIEIDVDLI
+864 QFLTDTIEIDVDLI
-878 SDGKEVYIAG
+878 SDGEEVFIAG

-902 STAVIPPYSVSEE
+902 STAVIPPFSIDKT
-915 MLKEIEEKSKKLAL
+915 MIEEIKNKSIKLAL
-929 GLNVKGLLNI
+929 GLNVIGLLNI
-939 QFAIKDE
+939 QFAIQNN

-973 KAGTLLMLGY
+973 KAGTLLMLGH
-983 SIDEVRNKTKY
+983 SLEDIKAKTKY
-994 LSSSSNKVAIKKA
+994 LNSTTEKIAVKKA

-1029 EVLGVGKEFGTALN
+1029 EVLGIGNDFGTALN

-1050 VEINNKEKG
+1050 VSIGEKEKG
-1059 IFVTLSDS
+1059 VFVTLSDN
-1067 EKPNFIKTV
+1067 EKPNFIEIIKRYV
-1076 NKYLELGFT
+1076 ELGFSIYT
-1085 LYSTEGTGK
+1085 TEGTGK
-1094 FLKTNGID
+1094 YLKINGVD
-1102 SVIVGKADDL
+1102 SINVGRANDKSP
-1112 GQTSLTI
+1112 TSLTI
-1119 IEDKLV
+1119 IEEKLI

-1133 YANELSDGWKI
+1133 YANEYTDGWKI
-1144 RRLSHETGVAVV
+1144 RRLSHDSGVAVV

-1162 DAFIEAFLNQNLVL
+1162 EAFLEAFLLQEKVLEDMESIQN
-1176 DDLEV
+1176 
-1181 IQDVS
+1181 VS

>member
-1 MPKNKEIKSILII
+1 MPANKEIKSILII

-28 YSGSQAAKALKKE
+28 YSGSQAAKALKNE
-41 GFRVI
+41 GYRVI
-46 LVNSNPATIMTDPE
+46 LVNSNPATIMTDPG
-60 MAHATYIEPLTHDY
+60 MADATYIEPLTANFVER
-74 LKKIIEIEKPDAV
+74 IIEKEKPDAV

-98 LSIELEKSG
+98 LSMELSEKG
-107 VLKENNVELLGA
+107 IFDKNNVQLLGA
-119 SANAIEIAEN
+119 SADAIEIAEN

-135 AMDGVGIK
+135 AMEEVGIK
-143 TLKATYA
+143 TLNATYA
-150 KSFDEGINASKEI
+150 KSFEEGLEASKKM
-163 GFPLMLRPSFI
+163 GYPLMLRPSFI
-174 LGGGGTSVVNN
+174 LGGGGTGVVNN
-185 EEDFKSKLSDAFN
+185 EEELNKKLKDAFT

-207 EESIYG
+207 EESVYG

-253 IQTLSDKEYQTMRDE
+253 IQTLSDKEYQIMRDE

-281 GSNVQFAINPEN
+281 GSNVQFAVNPEN

-334 ELENDITGTT
+334 EL
-344 PASFEPVQDYVV
+344 
-356 VKIPRFDFP
+356 K
-365 KFPSTDDILG
+365 
-375 TSMQSVGEDKEYQ
+375 
-388 TMRDEALLCLDTIG
+388 
-402 IATGGSNVQFAI
+402 
-414 NPENG
+414 
-419 DRRIIEMNPRVSR
+419 
-432 SSALASKATGF
+432 
-443 PIAKFAALL
+443 
-452 AVGYNLTELE
+452 

-518 SLTKAIRSLEIGKSG
+518 SLTKAIRSLEIGKTG

-540 FIGMPKEIL
+540 FISLDKNQLQEEIGV
-549 QDEIRTPRPRRIF
+549 PRPRRIF
-562 AILEAIRRNW
+562 AIFEAIRRNW
-572 PLEDIAKISS
+572 PIEDIAELSKI
-582 VDIWF
+582 DIWF
-587 LQEIEKSFNVNPE
+587 LIEIEKSFNVNPE
-600 NTPSSVL
+600 STPTTIL
-607 KMLGWTEEDLDNKES
+607 KMLGWTDEDLDNKDS
-622 KNELESNRVYK
+622 KKELENNRVYK
-633 LVDTCSAEFESKTP
+633 LVDTCSAEFVSKTP
-647 YLYSTNGVSNDDT
+647 YLYSTNGSSNDDT
-660 TTNKKK
+660 ASKQKK

-685 CCVHGIS
+685 CCVHGVS

-697 GFEAIMINS
+697 GYEAIMINS

-719 KLYFEPLTWREVKS
+719 KLYFEPLSWNEVKS
-733 VLNREQPDSVIIQ
+733 VLDREKPDSVIIQ

-751 PLKLAKNIS
+751 PLKLAKEIHNA
-760 KEGFNIAGS
+760 GFNIAGS
-769 SLDVIDK
+769 SLDVIDS
-776 TEDRDLFQKLCL
+776 TEDRDLFQKLCTSQ
-788 DQNIRQPESKIAKNE
+788 DIKQPISKIANNE
-803 NELVEAVKEIGFPV
+803 KELVESVREIGFPV

-830 RVVQTDEELENYL
+830 RVVQTDEELNNYL
-843 DILASADE
+843 NILASADE

-864 QFLTETIEIDVDLI
+864 QFLTETVEIDVDLI
-878 SDGKEVYIAG
+878 SDGKDVFIAG

-902 STAVIPPYSVSEE
+902 STAVIPPYSIDKE
-915 MLKEIEEKSKKLAL
+915 MVKEIEDKSRKLAL
-929 GLNVKGLLNI
+929 GLNVQGLLNI
-939 QFAIKDE
+939 QFAIKDN

-983 SIDEVRNKTKY
+983 TINEIKDKTNY
-994 LSSSSNKVAIKKA
+994 LNSSTEKIAIKKA

-1029 EVLGVGKEFGTALN
+1029 EVLGIGKDFGTALN

-1050 VEINNKEKG
+1050 VEIGEKEKG
-1059 IFVTLSDS
+1059 VFVTLSDA
-1067 EKPNFIKTV
+1067 EKPNFIEVV
-1076 NKYLELGFT
+1076 NKYIDLEFSI
-1085 LYSTEGTGK
+1085 YATEGTAS
-1094 FLKTNGID
+1094 FLKENNIE
-1102 SVIVGKADDL
+1102 SIIVGRADDESP
-1112 GQTSLTI
+1112 TSLTI
-1119 IEDKLV
+1119 IEEKLI
-1125 SLVINTPT
+1125 SIVINTPT
-1133 YANELSDGWKI
+1133 FANEYTDGWKI

-1162 DAFIEAFLNQNLVL
+1162 EAFLEAFLLQEKVL
-1176 DDLEV
+1176 DDMEA
-1181 IQDVS
+1181 IQNVS